1 MNNKETKVFMVGCT
15 EEELANKIAEIV
27 VSLIKPLLPEKEDKL
42 HSRKEASRMLNI
54 STQTLDARVREG
66 IIQEIRVGKKVLFRQ
81 SELDKAILVI
91 RKYKRFD
98 LDREA
103 A

>member
-42 HSRKEASRMLNI
+42 LTRKEASKKLNI
-54 STQTLDARVREG
+54 SPQTLVSKVNDGV
-66 IIQEIRVGKKVLFRQ
+66 IQEIRVGKKVLYRE
-81 SELDKAILVI
+81 SDLDKALLVI

-98 LDREA
+98 LNREA